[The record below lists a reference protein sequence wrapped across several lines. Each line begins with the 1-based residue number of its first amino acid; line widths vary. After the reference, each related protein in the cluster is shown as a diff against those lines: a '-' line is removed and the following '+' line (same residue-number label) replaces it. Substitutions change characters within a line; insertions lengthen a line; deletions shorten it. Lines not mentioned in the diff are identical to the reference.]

1 MRTTAS
7 RALTQKHELAKR
19 LYHTVLSVIGSLAGS
34 LAFLMLVGV
43 ATWIIIS
50 SGSGH
55 PPWQ

>member
-1 MRTTAS
+1 MGTTAS

-19 LYHTVLSVIGSLAGS
+19 QYNAVLSVISSLAGT

-43 ATWIIIS
+43 ATWIVIS
-50 SGSGH
+50 AGAGH